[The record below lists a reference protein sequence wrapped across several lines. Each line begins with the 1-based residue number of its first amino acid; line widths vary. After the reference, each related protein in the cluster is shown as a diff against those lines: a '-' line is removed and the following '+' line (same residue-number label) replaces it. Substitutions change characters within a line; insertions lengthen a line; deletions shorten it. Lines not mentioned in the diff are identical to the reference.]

1 MSFKVFILNNN
12 SVEKII
18 NIQQDLFFSFLK
30 EAKSIKQKKII
41 KISLIIMVVK
51 MTMLMLVKMTLLI
64 LLVLSQ
70 YGPANKYRTTSQI
83 SIYNWI
89 QNYIFWYFW
98 YCIFTFLRSN
108 YNSEAISTCCRNSD
122 GLSHDE
128 LRAVT
133 SAQIAVVHIASSGRQ
148 LK

>member
-83 SIYNWI
+83 
-89 QNYIFWYFW
+89 
-98 YCIFTFLRSN
+98 
-108 YNSEAISTCCRNSD
+108 
-122 GLSHDE
+122 
-128 LRAVT
+128 
-133 SAQIAVVHIASSGRQ
+133 
-148 LK
+148 

>member
-1 MSFKVFILNNN
+1 
-12 SVEKII
+12 
-18 NIQQDLFFSFLK
+18 
-30 EAKSIKQKKII
+30 
-41 KISLIIMVVK
+41 MVVK
-51 MTMLMLVKMTLLI
+51 MTLLMLVKMTLLI

-70 YGPANKYRTTSQI
+70 YGLACKYRTTFQI

-108 YNSEAISTCCRNSD
+108 YNSEAFSTCCRNSD

-133 SAQIAVVHIASSGRQ
+133 SAQIAVVHRTSSGRQ